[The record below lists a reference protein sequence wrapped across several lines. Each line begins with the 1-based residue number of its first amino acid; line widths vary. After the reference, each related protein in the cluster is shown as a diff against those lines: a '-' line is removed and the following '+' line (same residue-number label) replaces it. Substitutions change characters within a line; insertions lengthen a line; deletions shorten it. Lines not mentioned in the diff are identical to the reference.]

1 MIMSLVSAG
10 VEFDWDAVNT
20 RHLKRHRV
28 TPAEFEELMN
38 GEPVYVEYQTQGSE
52 QRYKVLGATKAG
64 RVLIGIW
71 TPRDGRVRAVT
82 AYPASRV
89 YRDLYR
95 ESMG

>member
-1 MIMSLVSAG
+1 MSTG
-10 VEFDWDAVNT
+10 VGFDWDATNT

-28 TPAEFEELMN
+28 TPGKLEELISS
-38 GEPVYVEYQTQGSE
+38 EPIYVEHQAQSGE
-52 QRYKVLGATKAG
+52 QRYKVLEATKAG

-89 YRDLYR
+89 YRELYR
-95 ESMG
+95 GSMG